1 MGKVRLECPKCG
13 KAIRVSDTAKK
24 AKCPGCKEVIDV
36 APIIAE
42 MSEGQAPEDTAE
54 APSQA
59 AEGEE
64 QENPVEPVEPVEP
77 AEKEQEEKP
86 EKEGPADV
94 AVAPPPKKPSRR
106 SSRRLK
112 AVSKAARK
120 AVVKAGGFQAWM
132 VIAGLS
138 VVLLVVLCFF
148 LKWWAAIMIA
158 SAVGVYFDASL
169 ARITR
174 VSPNSSG
181 FSVGPMIWGLIAFGL
196 VVGPVV
202 YILLRPKLLASSPD
216 DIADADMTDEDL
228 EESDKIRAPSL
239 GSPGVV
245 LVLAGVALLAI
256 MFPRPPWLTVTLGE
270 KVLSTKSI
278 PKASRR
284 STFDENEDFD
294 VLLQSRSAADEEYKT
309 LTCVVVRKG
318 NEDSEDAQAV
328 AEASTEWD
336 PEVAGDPEAGK
347 SIWILKKMAIDKAGR
362 YVLKVLRE
370 DGEEIKREEFTIR
383 SVQ

>member
-1 MGKVRLECPKCG
+1 MGKVRLECPECG

-42 MSEGQAPEDTAE
+42 KAEKSEGQAPEAPAE

-59 AEGEE
+59 AEREA
-64 QENPVEPVEPVEP
+64 QEKP
-77 AEKEQEEKP
+77 AEEEREQKPEEKP
-86 EKEGPADV
+86 AREGPGDE

-106 SSRRLK
+106 SSSRRLK

-120 AVVKAGGFQAWM
+120 AVVKAGGFQPWM

-138 VVLLVVLCFF
+138 VVLLVALCFF
-148 LKWWAAIMIA
+148 VRWWAAIMIA
-158 SAVGVYFDASL
+158 SAIGVYFDASI

-174 VSPNSSG
+174 VSPSSPG

-202 YILLRPKLLASSPD
+202 YILLRPKLLANSPD

-228 EESDKIRAPSL
+228 EESGKMRAPSL

-245 LVLAGVALLAI
+245 LVLAGIAALGI
-256 MFPRPPWLTVTLGE
+256 MFPKPPWLTVTLGD

-284 STFDENEDFD
+284 DTFDEKEAFG
-294 VLLQSRSAADEEYKT
+294 VLLQSRSAASEAYKT

-318 NEDSEDAQAV
+318 SEDSEGATAV
-328 AEASTEWD
+328 VEVSAEWD
-336 PEVAGDPEAGK
+336 KDVADDPEAGK
-347 SIWILKKMAIDKAGR
+347 SIWIWKKIAVDKPGR
-362 YVLKVLRE
+362 YVLKVVRE
-370 DGEEIKREEFTIR
+370 DGEEIKQKELTIR